1 MTDNILCLV
10 TEYLLYIYWISIIV
24 VSLEHI
30 FICRLLD
37 IPTVQWTEGS
47 LIQSSE
53 GSVIQSSEGSLI
65 QSSEGSVILNI
76 LGLQI
81 YLLAVSDKKKHKL
94 MPNNAHKMV
103 NTTTAWVSDCCLT
116 PTQQFFIYIM
126 WRDNRI
132 FHYVHLCC

>member
-47 LIQSSE
+47 LIQ
-53 GSVIQSSEGSLI
+53 G
-65 QSSEGSVILNI
+65 SEGSVILNI

-103 NTTTAWVSDCCLT
+103 NTTTA
-116 PTQQFFIYIM
+116 
-126 WRDNRI
+126 
-132 FHYVHLCC
+132 